1 MNTLPTRTATEPTGA
16 ATEPARAAA
25 LPTRAATEPRARF
38 GDLLAAEW
46 IKFWSL
52 RSIPWVLGLGALASI
67 AANLKSA
74 VYTRDHWTPGE
85 GDPAVM
91 AQTALNDAFNLVS
104 ADILMLVAGGLG
116 AIVIAG
122 EYATG
127 LIRTTLAA
135 VPDRRAVILAKAC
148 VLAAVLFGYG
158 VLTVGV
164 SFGGS
169 QAILAGTGIGQSV
182 TDPAALRYVA
192 AAVLF
197 GPVCALVGL
206 GLGTLIRH
214 SAGAVVGTVVVLF
227 FLPSL
232 VTERYRWSAD
242 LLHALPMP
250 AWQRLARTTLAG
262 MRPSEYP
269 ATVTGAWVT
278 FAVWSLASVAVAA
291 AAVRRRDH

>member
-1 MNTLPTRTATEPTGA
+1 MNTLPTRTATEPTG
-16 ATEPARAAA
+16 
-25 LPTRAATEPRARF
+25 AATEPRARF

-67 AANLKSA
+67 AASLKSA

-91 AQTALNDAFNLVS
+91 ARIALNDAFNLVS

-158 VLTVGV
+158 VLTVGI

-291 AAVRRRDH
+291 FAVHRRDH